1 MINFTTMKK
10 HKLLAFILLGS
21 IIVSCGDNEKD
32 KKNLFSIDSSA
43 LKATYLPH
51 ETLSLQLKNEKS
63 KAIDSIIY
71 YLNEK
76 RAGAVKGNAKLDFA
90 LTDTKFGYQNIKA
103 LVYFEGQ
110 DVEVTDKIEVV
121 SDVKP
126 KLLKF
131 TIVNTYP
138 HDETSYTQGLEFY
151 RDTLFEGTGQRG
163 ASKLMKTD
171 YKTGKAYKSVNLE
184 NQYFGEG
191 ITILNNKVYQLT
203 WQENTGFIYNADN
216 LAKIKSFEYF
226 KKIEGW
232 GFCND
237 GKSLYQSDGTEK
249 IWVLDPET
257 MKEVDYVNVYSE
269 ASKIKAV
276 NELEWVEG
284 KIYGNVYQ
292 KDAVAVINPKT
303 GAVEGILDL
312 RELKSKINMAG
323 HDPGNDVLNGLA
335 YNSKT
340 KTLFVTGK
348 KWNKMFEIKVT
359 E

>member
-1 MINFTTMKK
+1 MKK
-10 HKLLAFILLGS
+10 HKLLAFILLGTV
-21 IIVSCGDNEKD
+21 IVSCSDDEKE
-32 KKNLFSIDSSA
+32 KKNLFSIDSAS
-43 LKATYLPH
+43 LKESYQPQ
-51 ETLSLQLKNEKS
+51 ESLSLMLKNDKN
-63 KAIDSIIY
+63 KTIDSIIY
-71 YLNEK
+71 YVNEK
-76 RAGAVKGNAKLDFA
+76 RAGAVIGNKKLDFA
-90 LTDTKFGYQNIKA
+90 LADTKLGYQNVKA
-103 LVYFEGQ
+103 LVYYEGQ
-110 DVEVTDKIEVV
+110 NVETATRIEVV
-121 SDVKP
+121 SNVKP
-126 KLLKF
+126 KLLTY

-163 ASKLMKTD
+163 TSKLLKTD
-171 YKTGKAYKSVNLE
+171 YKTGKAYQSINLE
-184 NQYFGEG
+184 GRYFGEG

-203 WQENTGFIYNADN
+203 WQENIGFIYNADN
-216 LAKIKSFEYF
+216 LKQIKTFEYF
-226 KKIEGW
+226 KKVEGW
-232 GFCND
+232 GLCND
-237 GKSLYQSDGTEK
+237 GKLLYQSDGTEK

-257 MKEVDYVNVYSE
+257 MKEADYINVYSE

-276 NELEWVEG
+276 NELEWVDG

-312 RELKSKINMAG
+312 RELKTKVNMIG

-335 YNSKT
+335 YNPKT

-348 KWNKMFEIKVT
+348 KWDKMFEIKIS

>member
-1 MINFTTMKK
+1 MKK

-21 IIVSCGDNEKD
+21 LIVSCGDSEKD

-51 ETLSLQLKNEKS
+51 ETLSLQLKNEKE
-63 KAIDSIIY
+63 KTIDSIIY

-76 RAGAVKGNAKLDFA
+76 RAGAVKGNSKLDFV
-90 LTDTKFGYQNIKA
+90 LTDAKLGYQNVKA
-103 LVYFEGQ
+103 LVYFEGT

-121 SDVKP
+121 SNVKP
-126 KLLKF
+126 KLLKY

-171 YKTGKAYKSVNLE
+171 YKTGKIYQSVDIAA
-184 NQYFGEG
+184 QYFGEG

-203 WQENTGFIYNADN
+203 WQELTGFVYNADN
-216 LAKIKSFEYF
+216 LKQISSFQYF

-232 GFCND
+232 GLCND
-237 GKSLYQSDGTEK
+237 GKNIYQSDGTEK

-257 MKEVDYVNVYSE
+257 MKETDYVNVYSE

-312 RELKSKINMAG
+312 RELKTKINMVG

-335 YNSKT
+335 YNPKT

-348 KWNKMFEIKVT
+348 KWNKMFEIKVS

>member
-1 MINFTTMKK
+1 MKK
-10 HKLLAFILLGS
+10 HKLLAFILLGGLF
-21 IIVSCGDNEKD
+21 ISCGDTEAD
-32 KKNLFSIDSSA
+32 KKNLFSIDSA
-43 LKATYLPH
+43 GLKANYSTN
-51 ETLSLQLKNEKS
+51 ESVSLLLKNEKNKS
-63 KAIDSIIY
+63 IDSVVY

-90 LTDTKFGYQNIKA
+90 LAKTKLGYQNVKA
-103 LVYFEGQ
+103 LVFFEGSN
-110 DVEVTDKIEVV
+110 VEVSDRIEVV
-121 SDVKP
+121 STIKP
-126 KLLKF
+126 KLLKY

-163 ASKLMKTD
+163 SSRLMKTD
-171 YKTGKAYKSVNLE
+171 YKTGKIYQSVSLA

-203 WQENTGFIYNADN
+203 WQELTGFVYDADN
-216 LAKIKSFEYF
+216 LKQIKTFEYP
-226 KKIEGW
+226 KKVEGW

-237 GKSLYQSDGTEK
+237 GKLLYQSDGTEK

-257 MKEVDYVNVYSE
+257 MKEVDYINVYSE
-269 ASKIKAV
+269 TSKIKAV

-292 KDAVAVINPKT
+292 KDAVAVIDPKT

-312 RELKSKINMAG
+312 RELKTKINMVG

-335 YNSKT
+335 YNPKT

-348 KWNKMFEIKVT
+348 KWNKMFEIKIT